1 MLAHSVRTA
10 LLLLSALL
18 LSTCDMQPAVE
29 QPIVPSMAAASAPEA
44 PAYLDDRSSAEALIN
59 SFYNAVNRR
68 EYARAYSYWR
78 ADTPELPPYNAFVA
92 GYQATQIVQ
101 ARYGAVAG
109 DAGAGQARY
118 AVPVALSVE
127 TTGGTEYFVGCYTL
141 HLSSP
146 GAQAT
151 PPYQPL
157 AIESAAVQSSSAP
170 PTAEELEQ
178 ACALEGSPVPPVPPT
193 DTIDASVYLDN
204 MSDPVAVL
212 SSFYNAVNRGEYLR
226 AYGYWDAPSLMTPL
240 PDFATRYAAIRAAT
254 LTTGEVQRETEA
266 GQSYYFVPVAVTTH
280 LEDGSAQTAA
290 GCYFLYQPDPASQAP
305 PFQPLRITAAN
316 LQPVTG
322 GTSAPTLMAER
333 CRVRR

>member
-29 QPIVPSMAAASAPEA
+29 QPIVPSTTVVPASEA
-44 PAYLDDRSSAEALIN
+44 PAYLDDRSSAEALVN
-59 SFYNAVNRR
+59 SLYNAVNRR

-78 ADTPELPPYNAFVA
+78 ADTPALPTYDAFVE
-92 GYQATQIVQ
+92 GYQATLLVQ
-101 ARYGAVAG
+101 VRYGVVTG

-118 AVPVALSVE
+118 AVPVALRLES
-127 TTGGTEYFVGCYTL
+127 TGGTQYFVGCYSL
-141 HLSSP
+141 RLSSP

-157 AIESAAVQSSSAP
+157 GIEGAAVQPSPAP
-170 PTAEELEQ
+170 PTAEELEH
-178 ACALEGSPVPPVPPT
+178 ACHLEGSPVPPAQPS
-193 DTIDASVYLDN
+193 DTIDVSVYLDD

-212 SSFYNAVNRGEYLR
+212 RSFYNAVNRREYLR
-226 AYGYWDAPSLMTPL
+226 AYGYWDAPSLMMPL
-240 PDFATRYAAIRAAT
+240 PDFAAQYAATRAVN

-266 GQSYYFVPVAVTTH
+266 GQSYYFVPVAVTTQ

-322 GTSAPTLMAER
+322 GTSASTLMAER